1 MNPKRH
7 FQAFLKT
14 RIMSCYPGPFSL
26 WVTRINTWHF
36 KSCLNTIWFINFTL
50 SFVKLISIGIIN
62 CACVCVCVCLC
73 VFACVCVCL
82 CARLCLCLL
91 AYALLCV
98 CVRVSVSLHSGHQ
111 GQHPVLPDH
120 RDECGERHVPD
131 LPQTVPGTLWP
142 FPGPVRAISNY

>member
-62 CACVCVCVCLC
+62 CACVCVCVCVSVC
-73 VFACVCVCL
+73 ICVCVCVSL
-82 CARLCLCLL
+82 CTVVFVPS
-91 AYALLCV
+91 CV
-98 CVRVSVSLHSGHQ
+98 CALVCVCACECISPQWPPGAASCTSWSQRWVWWTSCTRPPSDSSWDSLTF
-111 GQHPVLPDH
+111 PWP
-120 RDECGERHVPD
+120 GE
-131 LPQTVPGTLWP
+131 
-142 FPGPVRAISNY
+142 SY